1 MRLHFDK
8 VILEI
13 IGFISSFL
21 LAELYYVVFIFG
33 TNYYL
38 LMKIYNNNILKNDF
52 LIKILGTLKNLR
64 DH

>member
-1 MRLHFDK
+1 M
-8 VILEI
+8 ILEI

-52 LIKILGTLKNLR
+52 LIKILDR
-64 DH
+64 DPKES

>member
-38 LMKIYNNNILKNDF
+38 SMKIYNNNILKNDF
-52 LIKILGTLKNLR
+52 LIKILGNLR